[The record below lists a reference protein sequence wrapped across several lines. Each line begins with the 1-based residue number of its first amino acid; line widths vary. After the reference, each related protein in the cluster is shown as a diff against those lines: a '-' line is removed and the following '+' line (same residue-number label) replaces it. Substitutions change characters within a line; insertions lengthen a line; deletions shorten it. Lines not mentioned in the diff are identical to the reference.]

1 MVKVIFA
8 QTRNGLEWFGEQVGF
23 DGRSERSRL
32 KKSPFVT
39 FVQAGNCYFG
49 RLFYAEDFSGR
60 SGVAQVLVKLD
71 LGLLHPEV
79 NLAKPAGSLLTTVLD
94 LTTEEALP
102 ALTEGLDA
110 EIGQILASATEQ
122 LEADLQETLA
132 VTQEPVNAPSL
143 GFPDRALLPP
153 VAKQLGA
160 EGLAAVKLDSF
171 AEHEAVLHALTQ
183 YLHNLVLGF
192 QHDGNVFWY
201 SGEAVDYAEM
211 VQENDLPVL
220 DFSTSGLVVSY
231 LEHAEDA
238 DAWPEKKAELEAQ
251 LQTEEL
257 LNSEGTPR
265 LALELLQVD
274 RLTPVVVANGL
285 SLQQL
290 VKSAVTDYQVERSA
304 IDVEVSQLMY
314 SETVNSL
321 LDNSESL
328 AKLTY
333 RANVPVQLKL
343 VKLEATEQDES
354 TESAES
360 AADASASDS
369 NLNATTNLTTKA
381 NQDSSAQAANTAHV
395 ATNAP
400 NVPDKLKQVQFQA
413 NPTTSAQ
420 SKPAGVHLSYFSLI
434 LLVLVVWGL
443 ASLVFYLAVGL

>member
-32 KKSPFVT
+32 KQSPFVT
-39 FVQAGNCYFG
+39 FIQAGNCYFG

-60 SGVAQVLVKLD
+60 SGVAQVLVKFD
-71 LGLLHPEV
+71 LALLNPEV
-79 NLAKPAGSLLTTVLD
+79 NLAKLAGSLLTTVLD

-110 EIGQILASATEQ
+110 EIGQILANDTKQ
-122 LEADLQETLA
+122 LEAEFQEALTI
-132 VTQEPVNAPSL
+132 TQEPVNAPSL
-143 GFPDRALLPP
+143 GFPERALLPP
-153 VAKQLGA
+153 VAKPLGA

-171 AEHEAVLHALTQ
+171 VEHEAVLHALTQ

-211 VQENDLPVL
+211 VQENDFPVL

-251 LQTEEL
+251 LQAEEL
-257 LNSEGTPR
+257 LYSEGTPR

-274 RLTPVVVANGL
+274 RLTPVVVAKGL

-290 VKSAVTDYQVERSA
+290 VKSAVTDYQVESSA
-304 IDVEVSQLMY
+304 VDAEVSQLMY

-328 AKLTY
+328 VKLTY
-333 RANVPVQLKL
+333 RANVPVQLEL
-343 VKLEATEQDES
+343 VKLEATEQEQS
-354 TESAES
+354 LES

-381 NQDSSAQAANTAHV
+381 NQDSSAQVANTAHV

-420 SKPAGVHLSYFSLI
+420 AKPAGVHLSYFSLI